1 MLYICIYHSSFS
13 CIFDSCT
20 YYIKKRNPSNPQ
32 DIHQPINPQPP
43 GFHRSQGHTA
53 SADAMH
59 SAARGIW
66 EAYVDA
72 MKAIDAMD
80 EGMEL

>member
-1 MLYICIYHSSFS
+1 MHILYQKKKSF
-13 CIFDSCT
+13 
-20 YYIKKRNPSNPQ
+20 KPARHPSTNQ
-32 DIHQPINPQPP
+32 TNQPP
-43 GFHRSQGHTA
+43 GFHRSQGHAA

-80 EGMEL
+80 EWMEL